1 MPGWMSASSGGWNH
15 LISSG
20 ELRSHARIQKAFSWE
35 GAGPRDRKVCFPGD
49 GWGGVGGDTY
59 FRYFTMRN
67 WKKKSI
73 FTREGVS
80 RTPPPFHA
88 PDQRMISS
96 QWSAPQCSLK
106 FSFSNNCILNYDIKK
121 SQWLHTIVLAIYK
134 SWLFPGRK
142 S

>member
-35 GAGPRDRKVCFPGD
+35 GAGPRENCVFRGWL
-49 GWGGVGGDTY
+49 GWGGGGWY
-59 FRYFTMRN
+59 LFSVLYYEKL
-67 WKKKSI
+67 KKKSI